1 MKTRKMTFI
10 ALLVA
15 QGLVLHVIEGM
26 LPIPF
31 IAPGARLGLTNI
43 ITLMALYILDFNE
56 ILLVVVLRVLLS
68 TLIAGNM
75 SSFIYSIA
83 GGIFSFLSM
92 YTLKRIGKEN
102 VSIIGVSIVGAVFH
116 NIGQVI
122 VAGLIINNAMI
133 VSYLPILLV
142 AAIGTGIFVGITG
155 KFLLP
160 FIERLNLKG

>member
-1 MKTRKMTFI
+1 MKTRRMTLI
-10 ALLVA
+10 SLLVA
-15 QGLVLHVIEGM
+15 QGLVLHVVEGM

-56 ILLVVVLRVLLS
+56 VLLVVVLRVLLA

-75 SSFIYSIA
+75 SSFMYSIV
-83 GGIFSFLSM
+83 GGILSFLSM
-92 YTLKRIGKEN
+92 YILKKIGKEN
-102 VSIIGVSIVGAVFH
+102 VSIIGVSVIGAIFH

-133 VSYLPILLV
+133 ISYLPILLI
-142 AAIGTGIFVGITG
+142 AAIGTGVFIGVTG

-160 FIERLNLKG
+160 FLNRLNLKQ

>member
-1 MKTRKMTFI
+1 MKTKKMTWI

-43 ITLMALYILDFNE
+43 ITLMALYMMDFNE
-56 ILLVVVLRVLLS
+56 VLLVVVLRVLLS
-68 TLIAGNM
+68 TLIGGNM
-75 SSFIYSIA
+75 SSFMYSIA
-83 GGIFSFLSM
+83 GGILSFLSM
-92 YTLKRIGKEN
+92 YILKKIGKEN
-102 VSIIGVSIVGAVFH
+102 VSIIGISVLGSVFH

-142 AAIGTGIFVGITG
+142 AGIGTGIFIGFVG

-160 FIERLNLKG
+160 FIQRLNIKN

>member
-1 MKTRKMTFI
+1 MKTRRMTLI

-43 ITLMALYILDFNE
+43 VTLMALYILDFNE
-56 ILLVVVLRVLLS
+56 VLLVVVLRVLLS

-75 SSFIYSIA
+75 SSFMYSIA

-102 VSIIGVSIVGAVFH
+102 VSIIGVSIIGAVFH

-122 VAGLIINNAMI
+122 VAGIIINNAMI

-142 AAIGTGIFVGITG
+142 AAIGTGIFVGVTG

-160 FIERLNLKG
+160 FLERLNLKR